1 MKYRPSHF
9 LFLDI
14 LVASFLIFTFA
25 PQSAHAYSY
34 LGYKWSNPGA
44 DFWLDIAGWDPALI
58 QQPASTWNNAGSP
71 FRFRLKGNNVY
82 RSGDGLN
89 TIARYTLNNDLVAQT
104 VSRYNGSNYLLE
116 SDTIFNMKYGW
127 GCCGESNLYD
137 VRNVMTHEFGHWLM
151 LGDLYSWTYDRN
163 KTMYY
168 STSPGETKKQ
178 SLEQDDINGINY
190 IY

>member
-1 MKYRPSHF
+1 MKYRSSHF
-9 LFLDI
+9 LFLCI
-14 LVASFLIFTFA
+14 LVTSFLIFTFA

-34 LGYKWSNPGA
+34 LGYKWSNPSA

-58 QQPASTWNNAGSP
+58 QGPASTWNNAGSP

-89 TIARYTLNNDLVAQT
+89 TIARYTLNNDFVAQT

-116 SDTIFNMKYGW
+116 SDTLFNMKYGW

-190 IY
+190 VY